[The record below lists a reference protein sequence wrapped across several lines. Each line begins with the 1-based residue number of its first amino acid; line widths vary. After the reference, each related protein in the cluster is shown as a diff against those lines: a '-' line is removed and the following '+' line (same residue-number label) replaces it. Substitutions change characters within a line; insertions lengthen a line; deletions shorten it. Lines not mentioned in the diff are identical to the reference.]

1 MKNYDV
7 IILTDKRYVNPQNL
21 DNYIQNVLDEDNYV
35 KTALENQGLKVARL
49 SWDDATF
56 DWSTTKYILFRTT
69 WDYFDRFPEFSKWLN
84 TVSKQTTLLNSEK
97 IIRWNIDKH
106 YLQDLQ
112 QNRVHICESY
122 FIEKGTQS
130 TLKELSLKYDL
141 KDFVLKP
148 CISGAAR
155 HTYKI
160 NSENINEYEETFSSL
175 ITEEAMIIQPFQY
188 NIIEKGEISL
198 MVMNGKF
205 THAVLKIAK
214 SGDFRVQDDFG
225 GSVHNYIP
233 TKEEIA
239 FAENAVKAC
248 VETPIYAR
256 VDVFTDNNGKL
267 AIAELELIE
276 PELWFR
282 NYPAA
287 ADELAKGIKQLT
299 NKNEEV
305 I

>member
-1 MKNYDV
+1 MKKYDV
-7 IILTDKRYVNPQNL
+7 IILTDKRYIKPQKL
-21 DNYIQNVLDEDNYV
+21 DNYIQNVLNEDNYV
-35 KTALENQGLKVARL
+35 KIALENQGLKVARL
-49 SWDDATF
+49 SWDDTEF

-69 WDYFDRFPEFSKWLN
+69 WDYFDRFTEFSKWLN

-112 QNRVHICESY
+112 QNGIHICESY
-122 FIEKGTQS
+122 FIDKGTQF
-130 TLKELSLKYDL
+130 TLNDLSEKYNL

-160 NSENINEYEETFSSL
+160 NIETIDEYETIFSSL
-175 ITEEAMIIQPFQY
+175 IAKEDMIIQPFQY
-188 NIIEKGEISL
+188 NIVEKGEISL
-198 MVMNGKF
+198 MIMNGKF

-225 GSVHNYIP
+225 GSVYNYTP
-233 TKEEIA
+233 TDEEIL

-248 VETPIYAR
+248 IELPIYAR
-256 VDVFTDNNGKL
+256 VDVFTDNSGKL

-282 NYPAA
+282 NHPAA
-287 ADELAKGIKQLT
+287 AEELAKGIKQLI